1 MAVELTPKRIEIMK
15 EAIPGL
21 AKIALIVNMSDADGV
36 KRYIEVAQEASKP
49 LGVTVG
55 RFEVRETKDFDGWAN
70 LLRKSIP
77 EWPRRAH

>member
-1 MAVELTPKRIEIMK
+1 MK

-49 LGVTVG
+49 LGVTAG

>member
-49 LGVTVG
+49 LC
-55 RFEVRETKDFDGWAN
+55 
-70 LLRKSIP
+70 
-77 EWPRRAH
+77 

>member
-36 KRYIEVAQEASKP
+36 KRYIEVVQEVSKL